1 MVDGP
6 VPENWGEYRR
16 LILSEL
22 ERISRDM
29 ENLNDKL
36 DKFRQDEI
44 SKIKIDV
51 AMLKVKAGAWGAI
64 GGLMVAL
71 SAVLLKALGNGG

>member
-6 VPENWGEYRR
+6 APENWGEYRR

-22 ERISRDM
+22 ERISRDL
-29 ENLNDKL
+29 ELLSDKL
-36 DKFRQDEI
+36 DHFRQDEI

-71 SAVLLKALGNGG
+71 TAALIRILSEG

>member
-1 MVDGP
+1 MPDGP

-22 ERISRDM
+22 ERISKDL
-29 ENLNDKL
+29 EVLSDKL
-36 DKFRQDEI
+36 DLFRRDEI
-44 SKIKIDV
+44 SKIQIDV
-51 AMLKVKAGAWGAI
+51 AMLKVKAGVWGAA

-71 SAVLLKALGNGG
+71 AATLIRVMGG

>member
-1 MVDGP
+1 MVDP
-6 VPENWGEYRR
+6 PPENWGEYRR

-22 ERISRDM
+22 ERIGRDL
-29 ENLNDKL
+29 EVLNDKL

-51 AMLKVKAGAWGAI
+51 AMLKVKAGVWGML
-64 GGLMVAL
+64 GGLMVAV
-71 SAVLLKALGNGG
+71 SAALMSRFGG